1 MIDIN
6 ALMRDLIDRRGSDLH
21 LKIGRPPLMRLAG
34 DIVPTDAPPLA
45 EADLEAALRQILP
58 PARYAGL
65 QESGETDVAYLI
77 PEVARFRV
85 NAFRRMGQFGII
97 ARAIPIKVPTLD
109 GLAMPPAIKDLLHAP
124 QGLILVTG
132 PTGSGKSTTL
142 AAMIEH
148 LNQTQ
153 PLHVITLEDP
163 IEFVYTD
170 AQCEVTQRELGT
182 DVATLHE
189 GLRRIL
195 RQDPD
200 VILIGELRDRETI
213 ETAMHAAETGHLVL
227 STLHTNDAK
236 QTIDRIIDTFPA
248 DGRDHVRSMLS
259 LTLHAIIS
267 QRLLRRAS
275 GGGRVAAMEIL
286 INTPNVRDLIAAGK
300 IREIEAAMKTGE
312 FYRMQTF
319 NQALAKLVYEGKIA
333 EEEAAATS
341 PNPNELKMILRG
353 ITSGSGSS
361 RMPPAP
367 APAGAATPTDST
379 KKVPIVPSAPAGRE
393 PDATKKVPVVPATPP
408 PGGLPGLKITRGF

>member
-1 MIDIN
+1 MTDIN
-6 ALMRDLIDRRGSDLH
+6 VLFRDLINRRGSDLH
-21 LKIGRPPLMRLAG
+21 LKIGRPPLMRLSG
-34 DIVPTDAPPLA
+34 EIVPTDGPAVTGPDLDGILKQLLGAEGLA
-45 EADLEAALRQILP
+45 R
-58 PARYAGL
+58 L
-65 QESGETDVAYLI
+65 QRDGETDAAYAV
-77 PEVARFRV
+77 PELARFRI
-85 NAFRRMGQFGII
+85 NAFRRMGHFGVI
-97 ARAIPIKVPTLD
+97 ARAIPLQVPTLD
-109 GLAMPPAIKDLLHAP
+109 SMNLPPAIKDLLNVP
-124 QGLILVTG
+124 QGLVLVTG

-142 AAMIEH
+142 ACMIEH

-170 AQCEVTQRELGT
+170 AQCEVTQRQLGT
-182 DVATLHE
+182 DVSTLQE

-248 DGRDHVRSMLS
+248 DGRDHIRSMLS

-267 QRLLRRAS
+267 QRLMRRAS

-286 INTPNVRDLIAAGK
+286 INTPNVRELIAGGK

-312 FYRMQTF
+312 YYRMQTF
-319 NQALAKLVYEGKIA
+319 NQALARLVHEGAIT
-333 EEEAAATS
+333 EEEAAGSST
-341 PNPNELKMILRG
+341 NPN
-353 ITSGSGSS
+353 
-361 RMPPAP
+361 
-367 APAGAATPTDST
+367 
-379 KKVPIVPSAPAGRE
+379 
-393 PDATKKVPVVPATPP
+393 
-408 PGGLPGLKITRGF
+408 

>member
-6 ALMRDLIDRRGSDLH
+6 ALLHDLIQRRGSDLH

-34 DIVPTDAPPLA
+34 EIVPTEAPPLT
-45 EADLEAALRQILP
+45 EADVEGALKQMLGEGGW
-58 PARYAGL
+58 AKL
-65 QESGETDVAYLI
+65 QDDGETDAAYSV
-77 PEVARFRV
+77 PELARFRI
-85 NAFRRMGQFGII
+85 NAFRRMGQFGVI
-97 ARAIPIKVPTLD
+97 ARAVPLKVPTLD
-109 GLAMPPAIKDLLHAP
+109 ALNMPPAIKDLLNAP

-142 AAMIEH
+142 ACMIEH
-148 LNQTQ
+148 LNQTM

-170 AQCEVTQRELGT
+170 AKCEVTQRQLGT

-200 VILIGELRDRETI
+200 VILLGELRDRETI

-236 QTIDRIIDTFPA
+236 QTIDRIIDIFPA
-248 DGRDHVRSMLS
+248 DQRDHIRSMLS

-286 INTPNVRDLIAAGK
+286 INTPNVRELIAQGK
-300 IREIEAAMKTGE
+300 MREIEAAMKAGD

-319 NQALAKLVYEGKIA
+319 TQALAKLVHEGAIT
-333 EEEAAATS
+333 EEEGMATTQ
-341 PNPNELKMILRG
+341 NPNELKMILRG
-353 ITSGSGSS
+353 ITSGASS
-361 RMPPAP
+361 TRMPTAP
-367 APAGAATPTDST
+367 PAGAAPTDST
-379 KKVPIVPSAPAGRE
+379 KKVPS
-393 PDATKKVPVVPATPP
+393 VPAAPKPEPAPPAEKP
-408 PGGLPGLKITRGF
+408 PGIRITRGF

>member
-6 ALMRDLIDRRGSDLH
+6 ALFSELIKLDGSDLH

-34 DIVPTDAPPLA
+34 EMVPTDAPPVT
-45 EADLEAALRQILP
+45 EADLDGALQKVLGP
-58 PARYAGL
+58 EVYAML
-65 QESGETDVAYLI
+65 LKEGETDAAYSI
-77 PEVARFRV
+77 PDLARFRV
-85 NAFRRMGQFGII
+85 NAFRRMGQFGFI
-97 ARAIPIKVPTLD
+97 ARAIPIRVPTLD
-109 GLAMPPAIKDLLHAP
+109 GLNMPPAIKDLLNVP

-142 AAMIEH
+142 ACMIEH
-148 LNQTQ
+148 INQTQ
-153 PLHVITLEDP
+153 PFHVITLEDP

-170 AQCEVTQRELGT
+170 AKCEVTQRQLGT

-200 VILIGELRDRETI
+200 VILLGELRDRETI

-248 DGRDHVRSMLS
+248 DGRDHIRSMLS

-275 GGGRVAAMEIL
+275 GAGRVAAMEIL
-286 INTPNVRDLIAAGK
+286 INTPNVRDLIQQGK
-300 IREIEAAMKTGE
+300 IREIENAMKTGE
-312 FYRMQTF
+312 YYRMQTF
-319 NQALAKLVYEGKIA
+319 NQALAKLVYDGSIT
-333 EEEAAATS
+333 EEEAAGTS
-341 PNPNELKMILRG
+341 QNPNELKMLLRG
-353 ITSGSGSS
+353 ITSGGSS
-361 RMPPAP
+361 ARMTSIPTAAP
-367 APAGAATPTDST
+367 ADAHST
-379 KKVPIVPSAPAGRE
+379 TRVQSIP
-393 PDATKKVPVVPATPP
+393 TPP
-408 PGGLPGLKITRGF
+408 PPKPQPPPEKPPGLKITRGF

>member
-6 ALMRDLIDRRGSDLH
+6 VLLRDLIHRRGSDLH

-34 DIVPTDAPPLA
+34 EIVPTDGAPLT
-45 EADLEAALRQILP
+45 EADVDGAIRTLLGEDE
-58 PARYAGL
+58 YDKL
-65 QESGETDVAYLI
+65 QEAGEKDAAYAL

-85 NAFRRMGQFGII
+85 NVFRRMGQYGVI
-97 ARAIPIKVPTLD
+97 ARAIPLKVPTLD
-109 GLAMPPAIKDLLHAP
+109 SLNMPPAIKDLLSAP

-142 AAMIEH
+142 ACMIEH
-148 LNQTQ
+148 LNQSQ

-170 AQCEVTQRELGT
+170 AQCEVTQRQLGT
-182 DVATLHE
+182 DVASLHE

-248 DGRDHVRSMLS
+248 DGRDHIRSMLS

-267 QRLLRRAS
+267 QRLLRRSS

-286 INTPNVRDLIAAGK
+286 INTPNVRELIATGK
-300 IREIEAAMKTGE
+300 IREIESAMKTGDY
-312 FYRMQTF
+312 YRMQTF
-319 NQALAKLVYEGKIA
+319 NQALAKLVTEGTIT

-341 PNPNELKMILRG
+341 QNSNELKMILRG
-353 ITSGSGSS
+353 ITSGSGSRLAATPS
-361 RMPPAP
+361 
-367 APAGAATPTDST
+367 GAAPSDSTRRIPSIPTDST
-379 KKVPIVPSAPAGRE
+379 KKVPAVAAPKPE
-393 PDATKKVPVVPATPP
+393 PAAPPAEKP
-408 PGGLPGLKITRGF
+408 PGLKITRGF

>member
-1 MIDIN
+1 MIDVN
-6 ALMRDLIDRRGSDLH
+6 TLLRDLIQRRGSDLH

-34 DIVPTDAPPLA
+34 EMVPTDAPPLA
-45 EADLEAALRQILP
+45 EADLEGALKAILGEP
-58 PARYAGL
+58 GWAKL
-65 QESGETDVAYLI
+65 QDDGETDAAYAVTGL
-77 PEVARFRV
+77 ARFRV
-85 NAFRRMGQFGII
+85 NAFRRMGQFGVI
-97 ARAIPIKVPTLD
+97 ARAIPLKVPTLD
-109 GLAMPPAIKDLLHAP
+109 SLNMPPAIKDLLNAP

-142 AAMIEH
+142 ACMIEH

-170 AQCEVTQRELGT
+170 AKCEVTQRQLGT

-236 QTIDRIIDTFPA
+236 QTIDRIIDIFPA
-248 DGRDHVRSMLS
+248 DTRDHIRSMLS
-259 LTLHAIIS
+259 MTLHAIIS

-286 INTPNVRDLIAAGK
+286 INTPNVRELIAAGK
-300 IREIEAAMKTGE
+300 LREIEAAMKSGE

-319 NQALAKLVYEGKIA
+319 NQALAKLVTDGSIT
-333 EEEAAATS
+333 EEEASATT
-341 PNPNELKMILRG
+341 PNANELKMILRG
-353 ITSGSGSS
+353 ITSGASS
-361 RMPPAP
+361 TRMPSTP
-367 APAGAATPTDST
+367 APAGAAPSDST
-379 KKVPIVPSAPAGRE
+379 KKIPSVPAPKPEPAAPAAE
-393 PDATKKVPVVPATPP
+393 KP
-408 PGGLPGLKITRGF
+408 PGLRITRGF

>member
-6 ALMRDLIDRRGSDLH
+6 VLLHDLIHRRGSDLH

-34 DIVPTDAPPLA
+34 EIVPTDAPALT
-45 EADLEAALRQILP
+45 EADVEAALKQILG
-58 PARYAGL
+58 AEGWAKLQQEGELDAAYAVPDL
-65 QESGETDVAYLI
+65 
-77 PEVARFRV
+77 ARFRV
-85 NAFRRMGQFGII
+85 NAFRRMGQYGVI
-97 ARAIPIKVPTLD
+97 ARAIPLKVPTLD
-109 GLAMPPAIKDLLHAP
+109 SLNMPPAIKDLLNAP

-142 AAMIEH
+142 ACMIEQ
-148 LNQTQ
+148 LNQTL

-170 AQCEVTQRELGT
+170 AKAEITQRQLGT

-248 DGRDHVRSMLS
+248 DSRDHIRSMLS

-286 INTPNVRDLIAAGK
+286 INTPNVRELIAAGK
-300 IREIEAAMKTGE
+300 IREIEAAMKGGD

-319 NQALAKLVYEGKIA
+319 NQALAKLVHEGTIT
-333 EEEAAATS
+333 EEEAAATTQ
-341 PNPNELKMILRG
+341 NANELRMILRG
-353 ITSGSGSS
+353 ITSGASS
-361 RMPPAP
+361 TRTPQVP
-367 APAGAATPTDST
+367 APAGTAPPADST
-379 KKVPIVPSAPAGRE
+379 KKVPSIPAAKPEPAAPAPE
-393 PDATKKVPVVPATPP
+393 KP
-408 PGGLPGLKITRGF
+408 PGLKITRGF

>member
-6 ALMRDLIDRRGSDLH
+6 TLLRDLIHRRGSDLH

-34 DIVPTDAPPLA
+34 EIVPTDGAPLT
-45 EADLEAALRQILP
+45 EADVDGAIRTLLGEDE
-58 PARYAGL
+58 YDKL
-65 QESGETDVAYLI
+65 QEAGEKDAAYAL

-85 NAFRRMGQFGII
+85 NVFRRMGQYGVI
-97 ARAIPIKVPTLD
+97 ARAIPLKVPTLD
-109 GLAMPPAIKDLLHAP
+109 SLNMPPAIKDLLSAP

-142 AAMIEH
+142 ACMIEH
-148 LNQTQ
+148 LNQSQ

-170 AQCEVTQRELGT
+170 AQCEVTQRQLGT
-182 DVATLHE
+182 DVASLHE

-248 DGRDHVRSMLS
+248 DGRDHIRSMLS

-267 QRLLRRAS
+267 QRLLRRSS

-286 INTPNVRDLIAAGK
+286 INTPNVRELIAAGK
-300 IREIEAAMKTGE
+300 IREIESAMKTGDY
-312 FYRMQTF
+312 YRMQTF
-319 NQALAKLVYEGKIA
+319 NQALAKLVHEGAIT

-341 PNPNELKMILRG
+341 QNANELKMILRG
-353 ITSGSGSS
+353 ITSGSGSRLAATPS
-361 RMPPAP
+361 
-367 APAGAATPTDST
+367 GAAPSDSTKRIPSIPTDST
-379 KKVPIVPSAPAGRE
+379 KKAPA
-393 PDATKKVPVVPATPP
+393 VPAPTPAPAAP
-408 PGGLPGLKITRGF
+408 PAEKPPGLKITRGF

>member
-1 MIDIN
+1 MTDIN
-6 ALMRDLIDRRGSDLH
+6 TLFRDLLDRRGSDLH
-21 LKIGRPPLMRLAG
+21 LKIGRPPLMRLSG
-34 DIVPTDAPPLA
+34 EIVPTDGPAITGP
-45 EADLEAALRQILP
+45 DLEGILNQLLGADGL
-58 PARYAGL
+58 ARL
-65 QESGETDVAYLI
+65 QKDGETDAAYAI
-77 PEVARFRV
+77 PDLARFRV
-85 NAFRRMGQFGII
+85 NAFRRMGQFGVI
-97 ARAIPIKVPTLD
+97 ARAIPLQVPTLD
-109 GLAMPPAIKDLLHAP
+109 SMNLPPAIKDLLHVP

-142 AAMIEH
+142 ACMIEH

-170 AQCEVTQRELGT
+170 AQCEVTQRQLGT
-182 DVATLHE
+182 DVATLQE

-248 DGRDHVRSMLS
+248 DGRDHIRSMLS

-267 QRLLRRAS
+267 QRLMRRAS

-286 INTPNVRDLIAAGK
+286 INTPNVRELIQAGK
-300 IREIEAAMKTGE
+300 IREIEGAMKAGE
-312 FYRMQTF
+312 YYRMQTF
-319 NQALAKLVYEGKIA
+319 NQALARLVHEGAIT
-333 EEEAAATS
+333 EEEAASSST
-341 PNPNELKMILRG
+341 NPNELKMILRG
-353 ITSGSGSS
+353 ITSGGSS
-361 RMPPAP
+361 ARMPAVAAPAGASTTTDSTKRIPSVPATKPEPAP
-367 APAGAATPTDST
+367 APAPE
-379 KKVPIVPSAPAGRE
+379 KP
-393 PDATKKVPVVPATPP
+393 
-408 PGGLPGLKITRGF
+408 PGLKITRGF

>member
-6 ALMRDLIDRRGSDLH
+6 ALFTELMDLRGSDLH

-34 DIVPTDAPPLA
+34 EIIPTEAPAVTETDIDG
-45 EADLEAALRQILP
+45 ALRQVLG
-58 PARYAGL
+58 AEGYSKLQKEGEADAAYA
-65 QESGETDVAYLI
+65 I
-77 PEVARFRV
+77 PDLARFRI

-97 ARAIPIKVPTLD
+97 ARAIPIQVPTLD
-109 GLAMPPAIKDLLHAP
+109 SLNMPPAIKDLLNVP

-142 AAMIEH
+142 ACMIEH
-148 LNQTQ
+148 LNQSQ
-153 PLHVITLEDP
+153 PYHVITLEDP

-170 AQCEVTQRELGT
+170 SHCEITQRQLGT

-200 VILIGELRDRETI
+200 VILLGELRDRETI

-248 DGRDHVRSMLS
+248 DSRDHIRSMLS

-275 GGGRVAAMEIL
+275 GTGRVAAMEIL
-286 INTPNVRDLIAAGK
+286 INTPNVRDLIQQGK
-300 IREIEAAMKTGE
+300 IREIENAMKAGE
-312 FYRMQTF
+312 YYRMQTF
-319 NQALAKLVYEGKIA
+319 NQALAKLVYDGSIT
-333 EEEAAATS
+333 EEEAAGTS
-341 PNPNELKMILRG
+341 QNPNELKMILRG
-353 ITSGSGSS
+353 ITSGGSS
-361 RMPPAP
+361 ARMASVPSGAPPAD
-367 APAGAATPTDST
+367 AHST
-379 KKVPIVPSAPAGRE
+379 TRVQ
-393 PDATKKVPVVPATPP
+393 TVPAQPP
-408 PGGLPGLKITRGF
+408 PKPQPPPEKPPGLKITRGF